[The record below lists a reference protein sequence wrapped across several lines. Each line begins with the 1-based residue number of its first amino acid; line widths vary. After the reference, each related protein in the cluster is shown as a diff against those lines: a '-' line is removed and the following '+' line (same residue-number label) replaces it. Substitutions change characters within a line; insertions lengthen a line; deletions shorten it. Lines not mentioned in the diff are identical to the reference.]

1 MPPDLFSLPEMVQD
15 YRKNRRSGCGRI
27 RHGRPADRWRLE
39 SPGVLGRDHTA
50 GSRRAGGAVGRPM
63 ARLALFS
70 RDAVQHGLDLPE
82 LIWMA
87 LAAALVLAA
96 LWVPLGFN
104 DRGGR

>member
-1 MPPDLFSLPEMVQD
+1 M
-15 YRKNRRSGCGRI
+15 
-27 RHGRPADRWRLE
+27 
-39 SPGVLGRDHTA
+39 T
-50 GSRRAGGAVGRPM
+50 
-63 ARLALFS
+63 RLALFY